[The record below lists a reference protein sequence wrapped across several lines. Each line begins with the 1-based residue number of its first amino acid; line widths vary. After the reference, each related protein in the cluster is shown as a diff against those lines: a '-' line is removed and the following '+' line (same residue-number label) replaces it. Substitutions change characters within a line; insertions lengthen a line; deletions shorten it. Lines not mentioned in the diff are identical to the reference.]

1 MGEEKRPCIALA
13 GNPNT
18 GKSTLFNALT
28 GLKQHTGNWSGKT
41 VGRAEGRFLLG
52 EKEAVLVDLPGIY
65 SLFSAGAEEACA
77 RDFLAFG
84 DADAV
89 AVVVDAS
96 ALERH
101 LPLALQA
108 MELMPRCVL
117 CLNLA
122 DEAEKKGIQ
131 IDDKKLSALTGVP
144 VVKTA
149 ARTGRG
155 LSDLTAALEK
165 VMEQEP
171 HVRHTPFHKALPAD
185 FGKLLAEGEKLLPE
199 SENRPLLLDFLWQN
213 EEDVLSEEVGEE
225 LRQWRT
231 RCNGYFAG
239 EEEALAVYRK
249 ERSLCFQKRAE
260 TLTADVCKKD
270 KAKADT
276 TARMDKLFLRK
287 RTGVPLMLL
296 LLALVFWI
304 TAVGANVPSQWLMSV
319 FTQLGTGMDKLFLRK
334 RTGVPLML
342 LLLALVFWI
351 TAVGA
356 NVPSQWLMSVFTQLG
371 TACRSALVSWESP
384 VWLESLLM
392 DGVFL
397 TVSWVVSVMLP
408 PMAIF
413 FPMFTLLEDCGLL
426 PRIAFQLDGLFRRA
440 GAHGKQALTLC
451 MGFGCNAA
459 GVTACRI
466 IDSPRE
472 RLIAIL
478 TNNFVPCNG
487 RFPTILLLTAVFL
500 SAGRPWMS
508 GITLFVVIGL
518 SVGMTLLVSFFLSQ
532 TVLRGMPSAFV
543 LELPPFRRPQIGQVL
558 VRSLLDRTIFVL
570 GRAMTAAAPA
580 GAIIW
585 LLQRIPVGDGTLL
598 TQIAMFLEPL
608 GGLMGLSGPIL
619 MAFLLGLPANEIVLP
634 ILLMFYS
641 QSGMLMEGGSQTGA
655 MLAANGW
662 TWTTAVCAILFSLNH
677 FPCATTLLTIRKET
691 GSRKWAAISFLL
703 PTIIGICLCAAVHG
717 FFCLFGLA

>member
-41 VGRAEGRFLLG
+41 VGRAEGRFWLG

-101 LPLALQA
+101 LPLALQV

-122 DEAEKKGIQ
+122 DEAEKKGIS

-171 HVRHTPFHKALPAD
+171 HVRHTPFHKTLPED
-185 FGKLLAEGEKLLPE
+185 FAELLAEGENLLPK
-199 SENRPLLLDFLWQN
+199 SKNRPLLLDFLWQK
-213 EEDVLSEEVGEE
+213 EEDILSEEVGEE

-231 RCNGYFAG
+231 KCNGYFAG

-260 TLTADVCKKD
+260 TLTAAVCKKNEG
-270 KAKADT
+270 KGDT
-276 TARMDKLFLRK
+276 TAQMDKLFLRK

-304 TAVGANVPSQWLMSV
+304 TAVGANVPSQMLMSV
-319 FTQLGTGMDKLFLRK
+319 FTKLGAT
-334 RTGVPLML
+334 
-342 LLLALVFWI
+342 
-351 TAVGA
+351 
-356 NVPSQWLMSVFTQLG
+356 
-371 TACRSALVSWESP
+371 CRSALESSP

-487 RFPTILLLTAVFL
+487 RFPTILLLIAVFL
-500 SAGRPWMS
+500 SVGKPWMS
-508 GITLFVVIGL
+508 GFALFVVIGL
-518 SVGMTLLVSFFLSQ
+518 SVGMTLLVSFFLSR
-532 TVLRGMPSAFV
+532 TVLKGMPSAFV

-570 GRAMTAAAPA
+570 GRAITAAAPA

-585 LLQRIPVGDGTLL
+585 LLQRIQIGDGTLL

-608 GGLMGLSGPIL
+608 GGIMGLSGPIL
-619 MAFLLGLPANEIVLP
+619 LAFLLGLPANEIVLP

-641 QSGMLMEGGSQTGA
+641 QSGMLVEGGSQTGA

-662 TWTTAVCAILFSLNH
+662 TWMTAVCAILFSLNH

-691 GSRKWAAISFLL
+691 GSRKWTAISFLL

-717 FFCLFGLA
+717 LFCFFGLT

>member
-41 VGRAEGRFLLG
+41 VGRAEGRFWLG

-101 LPLALQA
+101 LPLALQV

-122 DEAEKKGIQ
+122 DEAEKKGIS

-171 HVRHTPFHKALPAD
+171 HVRHTPFHKTLPED
-185 FGKLLAEGEKLLPE
+185 FAELLAEGENLLPK
-199 SENRPLLLDFLWQN
+199 SKNRPLLLDFLWQK

-231 RCNGYFAG
+231 KCNGYFAG

-260 TLTADVCKKD
+260 TLTAAVCKKNEG
-270 KAKADT
+270 KGDT
-276 TARMDKLFLRK
+276 TAQMDKLFLRK

-304 TAVGANVPSQWLMSV
+304 TAVGANVPSQMLMSV
-319 FTQLGTGMDKLFLRK
+319 FIKLGAT
-334 RTGVPLML
+334 
-342 LLLALVFWI
+342 
-351 TAVGA
+351 
-356 NVPSQWLMSVFTQLG
+356 
-371 TACRSALVSWESP
+371 CRSALESSP

-487 RFPTILLLTAVFL
+487 RFPTILLLIAVFL
-500 SAGRPWMS
+500 SVGKPWMS
-508 GITLFVVIGL
+508 GFALFVVIGL
-518 SVGMTLLVSFFLSQ
+518 SVGMTLLVSFFLSR
-532 TVLRGMPSAFV
+532 TVLKGMPSAFV

-570 GRAMTAAAPA
+570 GRAITAAAPA

-585 LLQRIPVGDGTLL
+585 LLQRIQIGDGTLL

-608 GGLMGLSGPIL
+608 GGIMGLSGPIL
-619 MAFLLGLPANEIVLP
+619 LAFLLGLPANEIVLP

-641 QSGMLMEGGSQTGA
+641 QSGMLVEGGSQTGA

-662 TWTTAVCAILFSLNH
+662 TWMTAVCAILFSLNH

-691 GSRKWAAISFLL
+691 GSRKWTAISFLL

-717 FFCLFGLA
+717 LFCFFGLT

>member
-1 MGEEKRPCIALA
+1 MSEEKRPCIALA

-101 LPLALQA
+101 LPLALQV

-122 DEAEKKGIQ
+122 DEAEKKGIV
-131 IDDKKLSALTGVP
+131 IDHKKLSDLTGVP

-165 VMEQEP
+165 VMKQEP
-171 HVRHTPFHKALPAD
+171 SVRHTPFHKALPED
-185 FGKLLAEGEKLLPE
+185 FTGLLTEGEKLLPE
-199 SENRPLLLDFLWQN
+199 SKNRPLLLDFLWQ
-213 EEDVLSEEVGEE
+213 EEDVLSDGE
-225 LRQWRT
+225 LRQWSN
-231 RCNGYFAG
+231 RCKAYFAG
-239 EEEALAVYRK
+239 EEETLAVYRK

-260 TLTADVCKKD
+260 TLTAAVCKKNE
-270 KAKADT
+270 AKADT
-276 TARMDKLFLRK
+276 TARMDGLFLRK

-304 TAVGANVPSQWLMSV
+304 TAVGANVPSQMLMSA
-319 FTQLGTGMDKLFLRK
+319 FTK
-334 RTGVPLML
+334 
-342 LLLALVFWI
+342 
-351 TAVGA
+351 
-356 NVPSQWLMSVFTQLG
+356 LG
-371 TACRSALVSWESP
+371 TACRSVLVSSP
-384 VWLESLLM
+384 AWLESLLM

-487 RFPTILLLTAVFL
+487 RFPTILLLIAVFL
-500 SAGRPWMS
+500 SVGKPWMS
-508 GITLFVVIGL
+508 GLALFLVIGL
-518 SVGMTLLVSFFLSQ
+518 SVGMTLLVSFFLSR

-570 GRAMTAAAPA
+570 GRAITAAAPA
-580 GAIIW
+580 GAVIW

-598 TQIAMFLEPL
+598 TQLAMFLEPL

-619 MAFLLGLPANEIVLP
+619 LAFLLGLPANEIVLP

-641 QSGMLMEGGSQTGA
+641 QSGMLVEGGSQTGA
-655 MLAANGW
+655 MLMANGW

-691 GSRKWAAISFLL
+691 GSRKWTAISFLL
-703 PTIIGICLCAAVHG
+703 PTVIGICLCAVVHG
-717 FFCLFGLA
+717 LFCLFGLT

>member
-1 MGEEKRPCIALA
+1 MRMGEEKRPCIALA

-41 VGRAEGRFLLG
+41 VGRAEGRFWLG
-52 EKEAVLVDLPGIY
+52 KKEAVLVDLPGIY

-84 DADAV
+84 GADAV

-96 ALERH
+96 CLERH
-101 LPLALQA
+101 LPLALQV

-117 CLNLA
+117 CLNLS
-122 DEAEKKGIQ
+122 DEAEKKGIH
-131 IDDKKLSALTGVP
+131 IDEKKLSALTGVP

-155 LSDLTAALEK
+155 LSDLTAALEQ

-171 HVRHTPFHKALPAD
+171 HVRHTPFHKALPAA
-185 FGKLLAEGEKLLPE
+185 FEELLAEGEDLLPE
-199 SENRPLLLDFLWQN
+199 SRNRPLLLDFLWQK
-213 EEDVLSEEVGEE
+213 EEDVLPDAE
-225 LRQWRT
+225 LRNWQS
-231 RCNGYFAG
+231 RCRAYFAG
-239 EEEALAVYRK
+239 EEEVFALYRK

-260 TLTADVCKKD
+260 TLASAVCKKD
-270 KAKADT
+270 EIQADT
-276 TARMDKLFLRK
+276 TAQMDKLFLRK
-287 RTGVPLMLL
+287 RTGVPVMLL

-304 TAVGANVPSQWLMSV
+304 TAVGANAPSQWLMSA
-319 FTQLGTGMDKLFLRK
+319 FTQLGTE
-334 RTGVPLML
+334 
-342 LLLALVFWI
+342 
-351 TAVGA
+351 
-356 NVPSQWLMSVFTQLG
+356 
-371 TACRSALVSWESP
+371 CRSVLVSSP

-500 SAGRPWMS
+500 SAGKAWMS
-508 GITLFVVIGL
+508 GFTLFVVIGI
-518 SVGMTLLVSFFLSQ
+518 SVGMTLLVSFFLSR
-532 TVLRGMPSAFV
+532 TVLKGMPSAFV

-570 GRAMTAAAPA
+570 GRAITAAAPA
-580 GAIIW
+580 GAVIW

-619 MAFLLGLPANEIVLP
+619 LAFLLGLPANEIVLP

-655 MLAANGW
+655 MLMANGW

-691 GSRKWAAISFLL
+691 DSWRWTAVSFLL
-703 PTIIGICLCAAVHG
+703 PTAIGICLCAAVHG
-717 FFCLFGLA
+717 IFCLFGLT

>member
-1 MGEEKRPCIALA
+1 
-13 GNPNT
+13 
-18 GKSTLFNALT
+18 
-28 GLKQHTGNWSGKT
+28 
-41 VGRAEGRFLLG
+41 
-52 EKEAVLVDLPGIY
+52 
-65 SLFSAGAEEACA
+65 
-77 RDFLAFG
+77 
-84 DADAV
+84 
-89 AVVVDAS
+89 
-96 ALERH
+96 
-101 LPLALQA
+101 
-108 MELMPRCVL
+108 
-117 CLNLA
+117 
-122 DEAEKKGIQ
+122 
-131 IDDKKLSALTGVP
+131 
-144 VVKTA
+144 
-149 ARTGRG
+149 
-155 LSDLTAALEK
+155 
-165 VMEQEP
+165 
-171 HVRHTPFHKALPAD
+171 
-185 FGKLLAEGEKLLPE
+185 
-199 SENRPLLLDFLWQN
+199 
-213 EEDVLSEEVGEE
+213 
-225 LRQWRT
+225 
-231 RCNGYFAG
+231 
-239 EEEALAVYRK
+239 
-249 ERSLCFQKRAE
+249 
-260 TLTADVCKKD
+260 
-270 KAKADT
+270 
-276 TARMDKLFLRK
+276 
-287 RTGVPLMLL
+287 MLL

-304 TAVGANVPSQWLMSV
+304 TAVGANVPSQMLMSA
-319 FTQLGTGMDKLFLRK
+319 FTK
-334 RTGVPLML
+334 
-342 LLLALVFWI
+342 
-351 TAVGA
+351 
-356 NVPSQWLMSVFTQLG
+356 LG
-371 TACRSALVSWESP
+371 TACRSVLVSWGSP

-487 RFPTILLLTAVFL
+487 RFPTILLLIAVFL
-500 SAGRPWMS
+500 SVGKPWMS
-508 GITLFVVIGL
+508 GLALFLVIGL
-518 SVGMTLLVSFFLSQ
+518 SVGMTLLVSFFLSR
-532 TVLRGMPSAFV
+532 TVLKGMPSAFV

-570 GRAMTAAAPA
+570 GRAITAAAPA
-580 GAIIW
+580 GAVIW

-619 MAFLLGLPANEIVLP
+619 LAFLLGLPANEIVLP

-641 QSGMLMEGGSQTGA
+641 QSGMLVEGGSQTGA

-691 GSRKWAAISFLL
+691 GSRKWTAISFLL

-717 FFCLFGLA
+717 LFCFFGLT

>member
-1 MGEEKRPCIALA
+1 MSEEKRPCIALA

-101 LPLALQA
+101 LPLALQV

-122 DEAEKKGIQ
+122 DEAEKKDIV
-131 IDDKKLSALTGVP
+131 IDHKKLSDLTGVP

-165 VMEQEP
+165 VMKQESS
-171 HVRHTPFHKALPAD
+171 VRHTPFHKALPEA
-185 FGKLLAEGEKLLPE
+185 FAKLLTEGEELLPE
-199 SENRPLLLDFLWQN
+199 SKNRPLLLDFLWQD
-213 EEDVLSEEVGEE
+213 EDVLSDGE
-225 LRQWRT
+225 LRQWSN
-231 RCNGYFAG
+231 RCKAYFAG
-239 EEEALAVYRK
+239 EEETFAVYRK

-260 TLTADVCKKD
+260 TLTAAVCKKNE
-270 KAKADT
+270 AKADT
-276 TARMDKLFLRK
+276 TARMDGLFLRK

-304 TAVGANVPSQWLMSV
+304 TAVGANVPSQWLMSA
-319 FTQLGTGMDKLFLRK
+319 FTK
-334 RTGVPLML
+334 
-342 LLLALVFWI
+342 
-351 TAVGA
+351 
-356 NVPSQWLMSVFTQLG
+356 LG
-371 TACRSALVSWESP
+371 TACRSVLVSSP
-384 VWLESLLM
+384 AWLESLLM

-487 RFPTILLLTAVFL
+487 RFPTILLLIAVFL
-500 SAGRPWMS
+500 SVGKPWMS
-508 GITLFVVIGL
+508 GLALFLVIGL
-518 SVGMTLLVSFFLSQ
+518 SVGMTLLVSFFLSR
-532 TVLRGMPSAFV
+532 TVLKGMPSAFV

-570 GRAMTAAAPA
+570 GRAITAAAPA
-580 GAIIW
+580 GAVIW

-598 TQIAMFLEPL
+598 TQLAMFLEPL
-608 GGLMGLSGPIL
+608 GGFMGLSGPIL
-619 MAFLLGLPANEIVLP
+619 LAFLLGLPANEIVLP

-641 QSGMLMEGGSQTGA
+641 QSGMLVEGGSQTGA
-655 MLAANGW
+655 MLMANGW

-691 GSRKWAAISFLL
+691 GSRKWTAISFLL
-703 PTIIGICLCAAVHG
+703 PTVIGICLCAVVHG
-717 FFCLFGLA
+717 FFCLFGLT

>member
-1 MGEEKRPCIALA
+1 
-13 GNPNT
+13 
-18 GKSTLFNALT
+18 
-28 GLKQHTGNWSGKT
+28 
-41 VGRAEGRFLLG
+41 
-52 EKEAVLVDLPGIY
+52 
-65 SLFSAGAEEACA
+65 
-77 RDFLAFG
+77 
-84 DADAV
+84 
-89 AVVVDAS
+89 
-96 ALERH
+96 
-101 LPLALQA
+101 

-122 DEAEKKGIQ
+122 DEAEKKGIY
-131 IDDKKLSALTGVP
+131 IDEKKLSDLTGVP

-171 HVRHTPFHKALPAD
+171 HVRHTPFHKALPED
-185 FGKLLAEGEKLLPE
+185 FIKLLAEGEKLLPE
-199 SENRPLLLDFLWQN
+199 SKNRPLLLDFLWQK

-231 RCNGYFAG
+231 KCNGYFAG

-260 TLTADVCKKD
+260 TLTAAVCKKNEG
-270 KAKADT
+270 KGDT
-276 TARMDKLFLRK
+276 TAQMDKLFLRK

-304 TAVGANVPSQWLMSV
+304 TAVGANVPSQMLMSV
-319 FTQLGTGMDKLFLRK
+319 FTKLGAT
-334 RTGVPLML
+334 
-342 LLLALVFWI
+342 
-351 TAVGA
+351 
-356 NVPSQWLMSVFTQLG
+356 
-371 TACRSALVSWESP
+371 CRSALESSP

-487 RFPTILLLTAVFL
+487 RFPTILLLIAVFL
-500 SAGRPWMS
+500 SVGKPWMS
-508 GITLFVVIGL
+508 GFALFVVIGL
-518 SVGMTLLVSFFLSQ
+518 SVGMTLLVSFFLSR
-532 TVLRGMPSAFV
+532 TVLKGMPSAFV

-570 GRAMTAAAPA
+570 GRAITAAAPA
-580 GAIIW
+580 GAVIW

-619 MAFLLGLPANEIVLP
+619 LAFLLGLPANEIVLP

-641 QSGMLMEGGSQTGA
+641 QSGMLVEGGSQTGA

-662 TWTTAVCAILFSLNH
+662 TWMTAVCAILFSLNH

-691 GSRKWAAISFLL
+691 GSCKWTAISFLL

-717 FFCLFGLA
+717 LFCFFGLT

>member
-1 MGEEKRPCIALA
+1 MRMGEEKRPCIALA

-41 VGRAEGRFLLG
+41 VGRAEGRFWLG

-101 LPLALQA
+101 LPLALQV

-122 DEAEKKGIQ
+122 DDAEKKGIS

-171 HVRHTPFHKALPAD
+171 HVRHTPFHKTLPED
-185 FGKLLAEGEKLLPE
+185 FAELLAEGENLLPK
-199 SENRPLLLDFLWQN
+199 SKNRPLLLDFLWQK

-231 RCNGYFAG
+231 KCNGYFAG

-260 TLTADVCKKD
+260 TLTAAVCKKNEG
-270 KAKADT
+270 KGDT
-276 TARMDKLFLRK
+276 TAQMDKLFLRK

-304 TAVGANVPSQWLMSV
+304 TAVGANVPSQMLMSV
-319 FTQLGTGMDKLFLRK
+319 FTKLGAT
-334 RTGVPLML
+334 
-342 LLLALVFWI
+342 
-351 TAVGA
+351 
-356 NVPSQWLMSVFTQLG
+356 
-371 TACRSALVSWESP
+371 CRSALESSP

-487 RFPTILLLTAVFL
+487 RFPTILLLIAVFL
-500 SAGRPWMS
+500 SVGKPWMS
-508 GITLFVVIGL
+508 GFALFVVIGL
-518 SVGMTLLVSFFLSQ
+518 SVGMTLLVSFFLSR
-532 TVLRGMPSAFV
+532 TVLKGMPSAFV

-570 GRAMTAAAPA
+570 GRAITAAAPA

-585 LLQRIPVGDGTLL
+585 LLQRIQIGDGTLL

-608 GGLMGLSGPIL
+608 GGIMGLSGPIL
-619 MAFLLGLPANEIVLP
+619 LAFLLGLPANEIVLP

-641 QSGMLMEGGSQTGA
+641 QSGMLVEGGSQTGA

-662 TWTTAVCAILFSLNH
+662 TWMTAVCAILFSLNH

-691 GSRKWAAISFLL
+691 GSRKWTAISFLL

-717 FFCLFGLA
+717 LFCFFGLT

>member
-18 GKSTLFNALT
+18 GKSTLFNDLT

-41 VGRAEGRFLLG
+41 VGRAEGRFWLG

-101 LPLALQA
+101 LPLALQV

-122 DEAEKKGIQ
+122 DEAEKKGIS

-171 HVRHTPFHKALPAD
+171 HVRHTPFHKTLPED
-185 FGKLLAEGEKLLPE
+185 FAELLAEGENLLPK
-199 SENRPLLLDFLWQN
+199 SKNRPLLLDFLWQK
-213 EEDVLSEEVGEE
+213 EENVLSEEVGEE

-231 RCNGYFAG
+231 KCNGYFAG

-260 TLTADVCKKD
+260 TLTAAVCKKNEG
-270 KAKADT
+270 KGDT
-276 TARMDKLFLRK
+276 TAQMDKLFLRK

-304 TAVGANVPSQWLMSV
+304 TAVGANVPSQMLMSV
-319 FTQLGTGMDKLFLRK
+319 FTKLGAT
-334 RTGVPLML
+334 
-342 LLLALVFWI
+342 
-351 TAVGA
+351 
-356 NVPSQWLMSVFTQLG
+356 
-371 TACRSALVSWESP
+371 CRSALESSP

-487 RFPTILLLTAVFL
+487 RFPTILLLIAVFL
-500 SAGRPWMS
+500 SVGKPWMS
-508 GITLFVVIGL
+508 GFALFVVIGL
-518 SVGMTLLVSFFLSQ
+518 SVGMTLLVSFFLSR
-532 TVLRGMPSAFV
+532 TVLKGMPSAFV

-570 GRAMTAAAPA
+570 GRAITAAAPA

-585 LLQRIPVGDGTLL
+585 LLQRIQIGDGTLL

-608 GGLMGLSGPIL
+608 GGIMGLSGPIL
-619 MAFLLGLPANEIVLP
+619 LAFLLGLPANEIVLP

-641 QSGMLMEGGSQTGA
+641 QSGMLVEGGSQTGA

-662 TWTTAVCAILFSLNH
+662 TWMTAVCAILFSLNH

-691 GSRKWAAISFLL
+691 GSRKWTAISFLL

-717 FFCLFGLA
+717 LFCFFGLT

>member
-41 VGRAEGRFLLG
+41 VGRAEGRFWLG

-101 LPLALQA
+101 LPLALQV

-122 DEAEKKGIQ
+122 DEAEKKGIS

-171 HVRHTPFHKALPAD
+171 HVRHTPFHKTLPED
-185 FGKLLAEGEKLLPE
+185 FAELLAEGENLLPK
-199 SENRPLLLDFLWQN
+199 SKNRPLLLDFLWQK
-213 EEDVLSEEVGEE
+213 EEDILSEEVGEE

-231 RCNGYFAG
+231 KCNGYFAG

-260 TLTADVCKKD
+260 TLTAAVCKKNEG
-270 KAKADT
+270 KGDT
-276 TARMDKLFLRK
+276 TAQMDKLFLRK

-304 TAVGANVPSQWLMSV
+304 TAVGANVPSQMLMSV
-319 FTQLGTGMDKLFLRK
+319 FTKLGAT
-334 RTGVPLML
+334 
-342 LLLALVFWI
+342 
-351 TAVGA
+351 
-356 NVPSQWLMSVFTQLG
+356 
-371 TACRSALVSWESP
+371 CRSALESSP

-487 RFPTILLLTAVFL
+487 RFPTILLLIAVFL
-500 SAGRPWMS
+500 SVGKPWMS
-508 GITLFVVIGL
+508 GFVLFVVIGL
-518 SVGMTLLVSFFLSQ
+518 SVGMTLLVSFFLSR
-532 TVLRGMPSAFV
+532 TVLKGMPSAFV

-570 GRAMTAAAPA
+570 GRAITAAAPA

-585 LLQRIPVGDGTLL
+585 LLQRIQIGDGTLL

-608 GGLMGLSGPIL
+608 GGIMGLSGPIL
-619 MAFLLGLPANEIVLP
+619 LAFLLGLPANEIVLP

-641 QSGMLMEGGSQTGA
+641 QSGMLVEGGSQTGA

-662 TWTTAVCAILFSLNH
+662 TWMTAVCAILFSLNH

-691 GSRKWAAISFLL
+691 GSRKWTAISFLL

-717 FFCLFGLA
+717 LFCFFGLT

>member
-1 MGEEKRPCIALA
+1 MSEEKRSCIALA

-52 EKEAVLVDLPGIY
+52 EQEAVLVDLPGIY

-101 LPLALQA
+101 LPLALQV
-108 MELMPRCVL
+108 MELMPCCVL

-122 DEAEKKGIQ
+122 DEAEKKGIS
-131 IDDKKLSALTGVP
+131 IDDKKLSDLTGVP

-171 HVRHTPFHKALPAD
+171 HVRHTPFHKTLPED
-185 FGKLLAEGEKLLPE
+185 FAELLAEGENLLPE
-199 SENRPLLLDFLWQN
+199 SKNRPLLLDFLWQ
-213 EEDVLSEEVGEE
+213 EDVLSDGE
-225 LRQWRT
+225 LRQWSN
-231 RCNGYFAG
+231 RCKAYFAG
-239 EEEALAVYRK
+239 EEEVFALYRK

-260 TLTADVCKKD
+260 TLTAAVCKKNEG
-270 KAKADT
+270 KADT

-304 TAVGANVPSQWLMSV
+304 TAVGANVPSQMLMSA
-319 FTQLGTGMDKLFLRK
+319 FTKLGT
-334 RTGVPLML
+334 V
-342 LLLALVFWI
+342 
-351 TAVGA
+351 
-356 NVPSQWLMSVFTQLG
+356 
-371 TACRSALVSWESP
+371 CRSALVSSP

-451 MGFGCNAA
+451 MGFGCNAV

-487 RFPTILLLTAVFL
+487 RFPTILLLIAVFL
-500 SAGRPWMS
+500 SVGKPWMS
-508 GITLFVVIGL
+508 GLALFLVIGL
-518 SVGMTLLVSFFLSQ
+518 SVGMTLLVSFFLSR
-532 TVLRGMPSAFV
+532 TVLKGMPSAFV

-570 GRAMTAAAPA
+570 GRAITAAAPA
-580 GAIIW
+580 GAVIW

-598 TQIAMFLEPL
+598 TQIALFLEPL

-619 MAFLLGLPANEIVLP
+619 LAFLLGLPANEIVLP

-641 QSGMLMEGGSQTGA
+641 QSGMLVEGGSQTGA

-662 TWTTAVCAILFSLNH
+662 TLTTAVCAILFSLNH

-691 GSRKWAAISFLL
+691 GSRKWTAISFLL

-717 FFCLFGLA
+717 LFCFFGLT

>member
-1 MGEEKRPCIALA
+1 MRMGEEKRPCIALA

-41 VGRAEGRFLLG
+41 VGRAEGRFWLG
-52 EKEAVLVDLPGIY
+52 KKEAVLVDLPGIY

-101 LPLALQA
+101 LPLALQV

-131 IDDKKLSALTGVP
+131 IDDKKLSDLTGVP

-171 HVRHTPFHKALPAD
+171 HVRHTPFHKALPED
-185 FGKLLAEGEKLLPE
+185 FAELLAEGENLLPE
-199 SENRPLLLDFLWQN
+199 SKNRPLLLDFLWQ
-213 EEDVLSEEVGEE
+213 EEDVLSDGE
-225 LRQWRT
+225 LRQWSN
-231 RCNGYFAG
+231 RCKAYLAG
-239 EEEALAVYRK
+239 EEEIFALYRK

-260 TLTADVCKKD
+260 ILTAAICKKNEG
-270 KAKADT
+270 KADT

-304 TAVGANVPSQWLMSV
+304 TAVGANVPSQMLMSA
-319 FTQLGTGMDKLFLRK
+319 FTKLGT
-334 RTGVPLML
+334 V
-342 LLLALVFWI
+342 
-351 TAVGA
+351 
-356 NVPSQWLMSVFTQLG
+356 
-371 TACRSALVSWESP
+371 CRGALVSWGSP

-487 RFPTILLLTAVFL
+487 RFPTILLLIAVFL
-500 SAGRPWMS
+500 SVGKPWMS
-508 GITLFVVIGL
+508 GFALFLVIGL
-518 SVGMTLLVSFFLSQ
+518 SVGMTLLVSFFLSR
-532 TVLRGMPSAFV
+532 TVLKGMSSAFV

-570 GRAMTAAAPA
+570 GRAITAAAPA

-585 LLQRIPVGDGTLL
+585 MLQRIPVGDSTLL

-641 QSGMLMEGGSQTGA
+641 QSGMLVEGGSQTGA

-691 GSRKWAAISFLL
+691 GSWKWTAISFLL
-703 PTIIGICLCAAVHG
+703 PTVIGICLCAVVHG
-717 FFCLFGLA
+717 LFCLFGLT

>member
-1 MGEEKRPCIALA
+1 MRMGEEKRPCIALA

-41 VGRAEGRFLLG
+41 VGRAEGRFWLG

-101 LPLALQA
+101 LPLALQV

-122 DEAEKKGIQ
+122 DEAEKKGIS

-171 HVRHTPFHKALPAD
+171 HVRHTPFHKTLPED
-185 FGKLLAEGEKLLPE
+185 FAELLAEGENLLPK
-199 SENRPLLLDFLWQN
+199 SKNRPLLLDFLWQK

-231 RCNGYFAG
+231 KCNGYFAG

-260 TLTADVCKKD
+260 TLTAAVCKKNEG
-270 KAKADT
+270 KGDT
-276 TARMDKLFLRK
+276 TAQMDKLFLRK

-304 TAVGANVPSQWLMSV
+304 TAVGANVPSQMLMSV
-319 FTQLGTGMDKLFLRK
+319 FIKLGAT
-334 RTGVPLML
+334 
-342 LLLALVFWI
+342 
-351 TAVGA
+351 
-356 NVPSQWLMSVFTQLG
+356 
-371 TACRSALVSWESP
+371 CRSALKSSP

-487 RFPTILLLTAVFL
+487 RFPTILLLIAVFL
-500 SAGRPWMS
+500 SVGKPWMS
-508 GITLFVVIGL
+508 GFALFVVIGL
-518 SVGMTLLVSFFLSQ
+518 SVGMTLLVSFFLSR
-532 TVLRGMPSAFV
+532 TVLKGMPSAFV

-570 GRAMTAAAPA
+570 GRAITAAAPA

-585 LLQRIPVGDGTLL
+585 LLQRIQIGDGTLL

-608 GGLMGLSGPIL
+608 GGIMGLSGPIL
-619 MAFLLGLPANEIVLP
+619 LAFLLGLPANEIVLP

-641 QSGMLMEGGSQTGA
+641 QSGMLVEGGSQTGA

-662 TWTTAVCAILFSLNH
+662 TWMTAVCVILFSLNH

-691 GSRKWAAISFLL
+691 GSRKWTAISFLL

-717 FFCLFGLA
+717 LFCFFGLT

>member
-52 EKEAVLVDLPGIY
+52 EQEAVLVDLPGIY

-101 LPLALQA
+101 LPLALQV

-122 DEAEKKGIQ
+122 DEAEKKGIH
-131 IDDKKLSALTGVP
+131 IDEKKLSDLTGVP

-155 LSDLTAALEK
+155 LSDLTAALEQ
-165 VMEQEP
+165 VMKQEP
-171 HVRHTPFHKALPAD
+171 HVRHLPFHKALPED
-185 FGKLLAEGEKLLPE
+185 FAELLAEGENLLPE
-199 SENRPLLLDFLWQN
+199 SKNSPLLLDFLWQK
-213 EEDVLSEEVGEE
+213 EEDVLSEEVDEE

-231 RCNGYFAG
+231 KCNGYFAG

-260 TLTADVCKKD
+260 TLTTAVCKKNEG
-270 KAKADT
+270 KGDT
-276 TARMDKLFLRK
+276 TAQMDKLFLRK

-304 TAVGANVPSQWLMSV
+304 TAVGANVPSQMLMSV
-319 FTQLGTGMDKLFLRK
+319 FTKLGAT
-334 RTGVPLML
+334 
-342 LLLALVFWI
+342 
-351 TAVGA
+351 
-356 NVPSQWLMSVFTQLG
+356 
-371 TACRSALVSWESP
+371 CRSALESSP

-487 RFPTILLLTAVFL
+487 RFPTILLLIAVFL
-500 SAGRPWMS
+500 SVGKPWMS
-508 GITLFVVIGL
+508 GFALFVVIGL
-518 SVGMTLLVSFFLSQ
+518 SVGMTLLVSFFLSR
-532 TVLRGMPSAFV
+532 TVLKGMPSAFV

-570 GRAMTAAAPA
+570 GRAITAAAPA
-580 GAIIW
+580 GAVIW
-585 LLQRIPVGDGTLL
+585 LLQRIQIGDGTLL

-619 MAFLLGLPANEIVLP
+619 LAFLLGLPANEIVLP

-641 QSGMLMEGGSQTGA
+641 QSGMLVEGGSQTGA

-677 FPCATTLLTIRKET
+677 FPCATTLLTIRKDT
-691 GSRKWAAISFLL
+691 GSCKWTAISFLL

-717 FFCLFGLA
+717 LFCFFGLT

>member
-41 VGRAEGRFLLG
+41 VGRAEGRFWLG

-101 LPLALQA
+101 LPLALQV

-122 DEAEKKGIQ
+122 DEAEKKGIS
-131 IDDKKLSALTGVP
+131 IDDKKLSDLTGVP

-165 VMEQEP
+165 VMAQEP
-171 HVRHTPFHKALPAD
+171 HVRHTPFHKALPED
-185 FGKLLAEGEKLLPE
+185 FIKLLAEGEKLLPE
-199 SENRPLLLDFLWQN
+199 SKNSPLLLDFLWQK

-231 RCNGYFAG
+231 KCNGYFAG
-239 EEEALAVYRK
+239 EEEVFVLYRK

-260 TLTADVCKKD
+260 TLTAAICKKNEG
-270 KAKADT
+270 KGDT
-276 TARMDKLFLRK
+276 TAQMDKLFLRK

-304 TAVGANVPSQWLMSV
+304 TAVGANVPSQMLMSA
-319 FTQLGTGMDKLFLRK
+319 FTK
-334 RTGVPLML
+334 
-342 LLLALVFWI
+342 
-351 TAVGA
+351 
-356 NVPSQWLMSVFTQLG
+356 LG
-371 TACRSALVSWESP
+371 TACRSMLVSSP
-384 VWLESLLM
+384 DWLESLLM

-487 RFPTILLLTAVFL
+487 RFPTILLLIAVFL
-500 SAGRPWMS
+500 SVGKPWMS
-508 GITLFVVIGL
+508 GLALFLVIGL
-518 SVGMTLLVSFFLSQ
+518 SVGMTLLVSFFLSR
-532 TVLRGMPSAFV
+532 TVLKGMPSAFV

-570 GRAMTAAAPA
+570 GRAITAAAPA
-580 GAIIW
+580 GAVIW

-598 TQIAMFLEPL
+598 TQIALFLEPL

-619 MAFLLGLPANEIVLP
+619 LAFLLGLPANEIVLP

-641 QSGMLMEGGSQTGA
+641 QSGMLVEGGSQTGA

-662 TWTTAVCAILFSLNH
+662 TWMTAVCAILFSLNH

-691 GSRKWAAISFLL
+691 GSCKWTVISFLL

-717 FFCLFGLA
+717 LFCFFGLT

>member
-1 MGEEKRPCIALA
+1 MSEEKRPCIALA

-52 EKEAVLVDLPGIY
+52 EQEAVLVDLPGVY

-101 LPLALQA
+101 LPLALQV

-165 VMEQEP
+165 VIEQEP
-171 HVRHTPFHKALPAD
+171 HVRHTFFHKALPED
-185 FGKLLAEGEKLLPE
+185 FIKLLAEGEKLLPE
-199 SENRPLLLDFLWQN
+199 SKNRPLLLDFLWQ
-213 EEDVLSEEVGEE
+213 EEDVLSDGELRRWSNRCKAYFAEEEEV
-225 LRQWRT
+225 
-231 RCNGYFAG
+231 FAI
-239 EEEALAVYRK
+239 YRK

-260 TLTADVCKKD
+260 TLTAAICKKNEG
-270 KAKADT
+270 KADT

-304 TAVGANVPSQWLMSV
+304 TAVGANVPSQMLMSA
-319 FTQLGTGMDKLFLRK
+319 FTKLGT
-334 RTGVPLML
+334 V
-342 LLLALVFWI
+342 
-351 TAVGA
+351 
-356 NVPSQWLMSVFTQLG
+356 
-371 TACRSALVSWESP
+371 CRSALVSSP

-487 RFPTILLLTAVFL
+487 RFPTILLLVAVFL
-500 SAGRPWMS
+500 SVGKPWMS
-508 GITLFVVIGL
+508 GFALFLVIGF
-518 SVGMTLLVSFFLSQ
+518 SVGMTLLVSFFLSR
-532 TVLRGMPSAFV
+532 TLLKGMPSAFV

-570 GRAMTAAAPA
+570 GRAITAAAPA
-580 GAIIW
+580 GAVIW
-585 LLQRIPVGDGTLL
+585 LLQRIPVGDSTLL

-641 QSGMLMEGGSQTGA
+641 QSGMLVEGGSQTGA

-691 GSRKWAAISFLL
+691 GSRKWTVISFLL
-703 PTIIGICLCAAVHG
+703 PTVIGICLCAVVHG
-717 FFCLFGLA
+717 FFCFFGLT

>member
-1 MGEEKRPCIALA
+1 MDEEKRPCIALA

-41 VGRAEGRFLLG
+41 VGRAEGRFWLG
-52 EKEAVLVDLPGIY
+52 EKEAILVDLPGIY

-101 LPLALQA
+101 LPLALQV
-108 MELMPRCVL
+108 MELMPCCVL

-122 DEAEKKGIQ
+122 DEAEKKGIS

-171 HVRHTPFHKALPAD
+171 HVRHTPFHKALPED
-185 FGKLLAEGEKLLPE
+185 FAELLAEGENLLPK
-199 SENRPLLLDFLWQN
+199 SKNRPLLLDFLWQK

-231 RCNGYFAG
+231 KCNGYFAG

-260 TLTADVCKKD
+260 TLTAAVCKKNEG
-270 KAKADT
+270 KGDT
-276 TARMDKLFLRK
+276 TAQMDKLFLRK

-304 TAVGANVPSQWLMSV
+304 TAVGANVPSQMLMSV
-319 FTQLGTGMDKLFLRK
+319 FTKLGAT
-334 RTGVPLML
+334 
-342 LLLALVFWI
+342 
-351 TAVGA
+351 
-356 NVPSQWLMSVFTQLG
+356 
-371 TACRSALVSWESP
+371 CRSALESSP

-487 RFPTILLLTAVFL
+487 RFPTILLLIAVFL
-500 SAGRPWMS
+500 SVGKPWMS
-508 GITLFVVIGL
+508 GFALFVVIGL
-518 SVGMTLLVSFFLSQ
+518 SVGMTLLVSFFLSR
-532 TVLRGMPSAFV
+532 TVLKGMPSAFV

-570 GRAMTAAAPA
+570 GRAITAAAPA
-580 GAIIW
+580 GAVIW
-585 LLQRIPVGDGTLL
+585 TLQRIPVGDGTLL
-598 TQIAMFLEPL
+598 TQIALFLEPL

-619 MAFLLGLPANEIVLP
+619 LAFLLGLPANEIVLP

-641 QSGMLMEGGSQTGA
+641 QSGMLVEGGSQTGA

-662 TWTTAVCAILFSLNH
+662 TWTTSVCAILFSLNH

-691 GSRKWAAISFLL
+691 GSCKWTAISFLL

-717 FFCLFGLA
+717 LFCFFGLT

>member
-1 MGEEKRPCIALA
+1 MSEEKRPCIALA

-52 EKEAVLVDLPGIY
+52 EEEAVLVDLPGIY

-101 LPLALQA
+101 LPLALQV

-122 DEAEKKGIQ
+122 DEAEKKGIV
-131 IDDKKLSALTGVP
+131 IDHKKLSDLTGVP

-165 VMEQEP
+165 VMKQEP
-171 HVRHTPFHKALPAD
+171 SVRHTPFHKALPED
-185 FGKLLAEGEKLLPE
+185 FAKLLTEGEKLLPE
-199 SENRPLLLDFLWQN
+199 SKNRPLLLDFLWQ
-213 EEDVLSEEVGEE
+213 EEDVLSDGE
-225 LRQWRT
+225 LRQWSN
-231 RCNGYFAG
+231 RCKAYFAG
-239 EEEALAVYRK
+239 EEETLAVYRK

-260 TLTADVCKKD
+260 TLTAAVCKKNE
-270 KAKADT
+270 AKADT
-276 TARMDKLFLRK
+276 TARMDGLFLRK
-287 RTGVPLMLL
+287 RTGVPFMLL

-304 TAVGANVPSQWLMSV
+304 TAVGANVPSQWLMSA
-319 FTQLGTGMDKLFLRK
+319 FTK
-334 RTGVPLML
+334 
-342 LLLALVFWI
+342 
-351 TAVGA
+351 
-356 NVPSQWLMSVFTQLG
+356 LG
-371 TACRSALVSWESP
+371 TACRSVLVSSP
-384 VWLESLLM
+384 AWLESLLM

-487 RFPTILLLTAVFL
+487 RFPTILLLIAVFL
-500 SAGRPWMS
+500 SAGKPWMS
-508 GITLFVVIGL
+508 GLALFLVIGL
-518 SVGMTLLVSFFLSQ
+518 SVGMTLLVSFFLSR
-532 TVLRGMPSAFV
+532 TVLKGMPSAFV

-570 GRAMTAAAPA
+570 GRAITAAAPA
-580 GAIIW
+580 GAVIW

-598 TQIAMFLEPL
+598 TQLAMFLEPL
-608 GGLMGLSGPIL
+608 GGFMGLSGPIL
-619 MAFLLGLPANEIVLP
+619 LAFLLGLPANEIVLP

-641 QSGMLMEGGSQTGA
+641 QSGMLVEGGSQTGA
-655 MLAANGW
+655 MLMANGW

-691 GSRKWAAISFLL
+691 GSRKWTAISFLL
-703 PTIIGICLCAAVHG
+703 PTVIGICMCAVVHG
-717 FFCLFGLA
+717 FFCLFGLT

>member
-1 MGEEKRPCIALA
+1 MSEEKRPCIALA

-28 GLKQHTGNWSGKT
+28 GMKQHTGNWSGKT

-101 LPLALQA
+101 LPLALQV

-122 DEAEKKGIQ
+122 DEAEKKGIV
-131 IDDKKLSALTGVP
+131 IDHKKLSDLTGVP

-165 VMEQEP
+165 VMKQEP
-171 HVRHTPFHKALPAD
+171 SVRHTPFHKALPED
-185 FGKLLAEGEKLLPE
+185 FTGLLTEGEKLLPE
-199 SENRPLLLDFLWQN
+199 SKNRPLLLDFLWQD
-213 EEDVLSEEVGEE
+213 EDVLSDGE
-225 LRQWRT
+225 LRQWSN
-231 RCNGYFAG
+231 RCKAYFAG
-239 EEEALAVYRK
+239 EEETLAVYRK

-260 TLTADVCKKD
+260 TLTAAVCKKNGG
-270 KAKADT
+270 KADT
-276 TARMDKLFLRK
+276 TARMDGLFLRK

-304 TAVGANVPSQWLMSV
+304 TAVGANVPSQWLMSA
-319 FTQLGTGMDKLFLRK
+319 FTK
-334 RTGVPLML
+334 
-342 LLLALVFWI
+342 
-351 TAVGA
+351 
-356 NVPSQWLMSVFTQLG
+356 LG
-371 TACRSALVSWESP
+371 TACRSVLVSSP
-384 VWLESLLM
+384 AWLESLLM

-487 RFPTILLLTAVFL
+487 RFPTILLLIAVFL
-500 SAGRPWMS
+500 SVGKPWMS
-508 GITLFVVIGL
+508 GFALFLVIGL
-518 SVGMTLLVSFFLSQ
+518 SVGMTLLVSFFLSR
-532 TVLRGMPSAFV
+532 TVLKGMPSAFV

-570 GRAMTAAAPA
+570 GRAITAAAPA
-580 GAIIW
+580 GAVIW

-608 GGLMGLSGPIL
+608 GGFMGLSGPIL
-619 MAFLLGLPANEIVLP
+619 LAFLLGLPANEIVLP

-641 QSGMLMEGGSQTGA
+641 QSGMLVEGGSQTGA
-655 MLAANGW
+655 MLMANGW

-691 GSRKWAAISFLL
+691 GSRKWTAISFLL
-703 PTIIGICLCAAVHG
+703 PTVIGICMCAAVHG
-717 FFCLFGLA
+717 FFCLFGLT

>member
-1 MGEEKRPCIALA
+1 MRMGEEKRPCIALA

-52 EKEAVLVDLPGIY
+52 EQEAVLVDLPGIY

-101 LPLALQA
+101 LPLALQV

-122 DEAEKKGIQ
+122 DEAEKKGIS

-171 HVRHTPFHKALPAD
+171 HVRHTPFHKTLPED
-185 FGKLLAEGEKLLPE
+185 FAELLAEGENLLPK
-199 SENRPLLLDFLWQN
+199 SKNRPLLLDFLWQK

-231 RCNGYFAG
+231 KCNGYFAG

-260 TLTADVCKKD
+260 TLTAAVCKKNEG
-270 KAKADT
+270 KGDT
-276 TARMDKLFLRK
+276 TAQMDKLFLRK

-304 TAVGANVPSQWLMSV
+304 TAVGANVPSQMLMSA
-319 FTQLGTGMDKLFLRK
+319 FTK
-334 RTGVPLML
+334 
-342 LLLALVFWI
+342 
-351 TAVGA
+351 
-356 NVPSQWLMSVFTQLG
+356 LG
-371 TACRSALVSWESP
+371 TACRSVLVSWGSP

-487 RFPTILLLTAVFL
+487 RFPTILLLIAVFL
-500 SAGRPWMS
+500 SVGKPWMS
-508 GITLFVVIGL
+508 GFALFVVIGL

-532 TVLRGMPSAFV
+532 TVLKGMPSAFV

-570 GRAMTAAAPA
+570 GRAITAAAPA
-580 GAIIW
+580 GAVIW

-598 TQIAMFLEPL
+598 TQIALFLEPL
-608 GGLMGLSGPIL
+608 GGIMGLSGPIL

-641 QSGMLMEGGSQTGA
+641 QSGMLVEGGSQTGA

-662 TWTTAVCAILFSLNH
+662 TWMTAVCAILFSLNH

-691 GSRKWAAISFLL
+691 GSRKWTAISFLL

-717 FFCLFGLA
+717 LFCLFGLT

>member
-41 VGRAEGRFLLG
+41 VGRAEGRFWLG

-101 LPLALQA
+101 LPLALQV

-122 DEAEKKGIQ
+122 DEAEKKGIS

-171 HVRHTPFHKALPAD
+171 HVRHTPFHKTLPED
-185 FGKLLAEGEKLLPE
+185 FAELLAEGENLLPK
-199 SENRPLLLDFLWQN
+199 SKNRPLLLDFLWQK

-231 RCNGYFAG
+231 KCNGYFAG

-260 TLTADVCKKD
+260 TLTAAVCKKNEG
-270 KAKADT
+270 KGDT
-276 TARMDKLFLRK
+276 TAQMDKLFLRK

-304 TAVGANVPSQWLMSV
+304 TAVGANVPSQMLMSV
-319 FTQLGTGMDKLFLRK
+319 FTKLGAT
-334 RTGVPLML
+334 
-342 LLLALVFWI
+342 
-351 TAVGA
+351 
-356 NVPSQWLMSVFTQLG
+356 
-371 TACRSALVSWESP
+371 CRSALESSP

-487 RFPTILLLTAVFL
+487 RFPTILLLITVFL
-500 SAGRPWMS
+500 SVGKPWMS
-508 GITLFVVIGL
+508 GFALFVVIGL
-518 SVGMTLLVSFFLSQ
+518 SVGMTLLVSFFLSR
-532 TVLRGMPSAFV
+532 TVLKGMPSAFV

-570 GRAMTAAAPA
+570 GRAITAAAPA

-585 LLQRIPVGDGTLL
+585 LLQRIQIGDGTLL

-608 GGLMGLSGPIL
+608 GGIMGLSGPIL
-619 MAFLLGLPANEIVLP
+619 LAFLLGLPANEIVLP

-641 QSGMLMEGGSQTGA
+641 QSGMLVEGGSQTGA

-662 TWTTAVCAILFSLNH
+662 TWMTAVCAILFSLNH

-691 GSRKWAAISFLL
+691 GSRKWTAISFLL

-717 FFCLFGLA
+717 LFCFFGLT

>member
-41 VGRAEGRFLLG
+41 VGRAEGRFWLG

-101 LPLALQA
+101 LPLALQV

-122 DEAEKKGIQ
+122 DEAEKKGIS

-171 HVRHTPFHKALPAD
+171 HVRHTPFHKTLPED
-185 FGKLLAEGEKLLPE
+185 FAELLAEGENLLPK
-199 SENRPLLLDFLWQN
+199 SKNRPLLLDFLWQK

-231 RCNGYFAG
+231 KCNGYFAG

-260 TLTADVCKKD
+260 TLTAAVCKKNEG
-270 KAKADT
+270 KGDT
-276 TARMDKLFLRK
+276 TAQMDKLFLRK

-304 TAVGANVPSQWLMSV
+304 TAVGANVPSQMLMSV
-319 FTQLGTGMDKLFLRK
+319 FTKLGAT
-334 RTGVPLML
+334 
-342 LLLALVFWI
+342 
-351 TAVGA
+351 
-356 NVPSQWLMSVFTQLG
+356 
-371 TACRSALVSWESP
+371 CRSALESSP

-487 RFPTILLLTAVFL
+487 RFPTILLLIAVFL
-500 SAGRPWMS
+500 SVGKPWMS
-508 GITLFVVIGL
+508 GFALFVVIGL
-518 SVGMTLLVSFFLSQ
+518 SVGMTLLVSFFLSR
-532 TVLRGMPSAFV
+532 TVLKGMPSAFV

-570 GRAMTAAAPA
+570 GRAITAAAPA

-585 LLQRIPVGDGTLL
+585 LLQRIQIGDGTLL

-608 GGLMGLSGPIL
+608 GGIMGLSGPIL
-619 MAFLLGLPANEIVLP
+619 LAFLLGLPANEIVLP

-641 QSGMLMEGGSQTGA
+641 QSGMLVEGGSQTGA

-662 TWTTAVCAILFSLNH
+662 TWMTAVCAILFSLNH

-691 GSRKWAAISFLL
+691 GSRKWTAISFLL

-717 FFCLFGLA
+717 LFCFFGLT

>member
-1 MGEEKRPCIALA
+1 MSEEKRPCIALA

-77 RDFLAFG
+77 RDFLTFG

-101 LPLALQA
+101 LPLALQV
-108 MELMPRCVL
+108 MELMPCCVL

-122 DEAEKKGIQ
+122 DEAEKKGIV
-131 IDDKKLSALTGVP
+131 IDHKKLSDLTGVP

-165 VMEQEP
+165 VMKQEP
-171 HVRHTPFHKALPAD
+171 SVRHTPFHKALPED
-185 FGKLLAEGEKLLPE
+185 FTGLLTEGEKLLPE
-199 SENRPLLLDFLWQN
+199 SKNRPLLLDFLWQ
-213 EEDVLSEEVGEE
+213 EEDVLSDGE
-225 LRQWRT
+225 LRQWSN
-231 RCNGYFAG
+231 RCKAYFAG
-239 EEEALAVYRK
+239 EEETLAVYRK

-260 TLTADVCKKD
+260 TLTAAVCKKNGG
-270 KAKADT
+270 KADT
-276 TARMDKLFLRK
+276 TARMDGLFLRK

-304 TAVGANVPSQWLMSV
+304 TAVGANVPSQWLMS
-319 FTQLGTGMDKLFLRK
+319 
-334 RTGVPLML
+334 
-342 LLLALVFWI
+342 A
-351 TAVGA
+351 
-356 NVPSQWLMSVFTQLG
+356 FTQLG
-371 TACRSALVSWESP
+371 TACRSALVSSP
-384 VWLESLLM
+384 AWLESLLM

-487 RFPTILLLTAVFL
+487 RFPTILLLIAVFL
-500 SAGRPWMS
+500 SAGKPWMS
-508 GITLFVVIGL
+508 GLALFLVIGL
-518 SVGMTLLVSFFLSQ
+518 SVGMTLLVSFFLSR
-532 TVLRGMPSAFV
+532 TVLKGMPSAFV

-558 VRSLLDRTIFVL
+558 LRSLLDRTIFVL
-570 GRAMTAAAPA
+570 GRAITAAAPA
-580 GAIIW
+580 GAVIW

-598 TQIAMFLEPL
+598 TQLAMFLEPL
-608 GGLMGLSGPIL
+608 GGFMGLSGPIL
-619 MAFLLGLPANEIVLP
+619 LAFLLGLPANEIVLP

-641 QSGMLMEGGSQTGA
+641 QSGMLVEGGSQTGA
-655 MLAANGW
+655 MLMANGW

-691 GSRKWAAISFLL
+691 GSRKWTAISFLL
-703 PTIIGICLCAAVHG
+703 PTVIGICMCAVVHG
-717 FFCLFGLA
+717 FFCLFGLT

>member
-1 MGEEKRPCIALA
+1 MRMGEEKRPCIALA

-41 VGRAEGRFLLG
+41 VGRAEGRFWLG

-101 LPLALQA
+101 LPLALQV

-122 DEAEKKGIQ
+122 DEAEKKGIS

-171 HVRHTPFHKALPAD
+171 HVRHTPFHKALPED
-185 FGKLLAEGEKLLPE
+185 FIKLLAEGENLLPE
-199 SENRPLLLDFLWQN
+199 SKNRPLLLDFLWQK

-231 RCNGYFAG
+231 KCNGYFAE

-260 TLTADVCKKD
+260 TLTAAVCKKNEG
-270 KAKADT
+270 KGDT
-276 TARMDKLFLRK
+276 TAQMDKLFLRK

-304 TAVGANVPSQWLMSV
+304 TAVGANVPSQMLMSV
-319 FTQLGTGMDKLFLRK
+319 FTKLGAT
-334 RTGVPLML
+334 
-342 LLLALVFWI
+342 
-351 TAVGA
+351 
-356 NVPSQWLMSVFTQLG
+356 
-371 TACRSALVSWESP
+371 CRSALESSP

-392 DGVFL
+392 DGMFL

-487 RFPTILLLTAVFL
+487 RFPTILLLIAVFL
-500 SAGRPWMS
+500 SVGKPWMS
-508 GITLFVVIGL
+508 GFALFVVIGL
-518 SVGMTLLVSFFLSQ
+518 SVGMTLLVSFFLSR
-532 TVLRGMPSAFV
+532 TVLKGMPSAFV

-570 GRAMTAAAPA
+570 GRAITAAAPA
-580 GAIIW
+580 GAVIW
-585 LLQRIPVGDGTLL
+585 TLQRIPVGDGTLL
-598 TQIAMFLEPL
+598 TQIALFLEPL

-619 MAFLLGLPANEIVLP
+619 LAFLLGLPANEIVLP

-641 QSGMLMEGGSQTGA
+641 QSGMLVEGGSQTGA

-691 GSRKWAAISFLL
+691 GSCKWTAISFLL
-703 PTIIGICLCAAVHG
+703 PTVIGICLCAAVHG
-717 FFCLFGLA
+717 LFCFFGLT

>member
-1 MGEEKRPCIALA
+1 MRMGEEKRPCIALA

-52 EKEAVLVDLPGIY
+52 EQEAVLVDLPGIY

-101 LPLALQA
+101 LPLALQV

-122 DEAEKKGIQ
+122 DEAEKKGIS

-171 HVRHTPFHKALPAD
+171 QVRHTPFHKALPED
-185 FGKLLAEGEKLLPE
+185 FIKLLAEGENLLPE
-199 SENRPLLLDFLWQN
+199 SKNRPLLLDFLWQK

-231 RCNGYFAG
+231 KCNGYFAG

-260 TLTADVCKKD
+260 TLTAAVCKKNEG
-270 KAKADT
+270 KGDT
-276 TARMDKLFLRK
+276 TAQMDKLFLRK

-304 TAVGANVPSQWLMSV
+304 TAVGANVPSQMLMSV
-319 FTQLGTGMDKLFLRK
+319 FTKLGAT
-334 RTGVPLML
+334 
-342 LLLALVFWI
+342 
-351 TAVGA
+351 
-356 NVPSQWLMSVFTQLG
+356 
-371 TACRSALVSWESP
+371 CRSALESSP

-487 RFPTILLLTAVFL
+487 RFPTILLLIAVFL
-500 SAGRPWMS
+500 SVGKPWMS
-508 GITLFVVIGL
+508 GFALFVVIGL
-518 SVGMTLLVSFFLSQ
+518 SVGMTLLVSFFLSR
-532 TVLRGMPSAFV
+532 TVLKGMPSAFV

-570 GRAMTAAAPA
+570 GRAITAAAPA
-580 GAIIW
+580 GAVIW
-585 LLQRIPVGDGTLL
+585 LLQRIQIGDGTLL
-598 TQIAMFLEPL
+598 TQIALFLEPL

-619 MAFLLGLPANEIVLP
+619 LAFLLGLPANEIVLP

-641 QSGMLMEGGSQTGA
+641 QSGMLVEGGSQTGA

-662 TWTTAVCAILFSLNH
+662 TWMTAVCAILFSLNH

-691 GSRKWAAISFLL
+691 GSCKWTAISFLL

-717 FFCLFGLA
+717 LFCFFGLT

>member
-1 MGEEKRPCIALA
+1 M
-13 GNPNT
+13 
-18 GKSTLFNALT
+18 
-28 GLKQHTGNWSGKT
+28 
-41 VGRAEGRFLLG
+41 
-52 EKEAVLVDLPGIY
+52 
-65 SLFSAGAEEACA
+65 
-77 RDFLAFG
+77 
-84 DADAV
+84 
-89 AVVVDAS
+89 VVDAS

-101 LPLALQA
+101 LPLALQV

-122 DEAEKKGIQ
+122 DEAEKKGIY
-131 IDDKKLSALTGVP
+131 IDEKKLSDLTGVP

-171 HVRHTPFHKALPAD
+171 HVRHTPFHKALPED
-185 FGKLLAEGEKLLPE
+185 FIKLLAEGEKLLPE
-199 SENRPLLLDFLWQN
+199 SKNRPLLLDFLWQK

-231 RCNGYFAG
+231 KCNGYFAG

-260 TLTADVCKKD
+260 TLTAAVCKKNEG
-270 KAKADT
+270 KGDT
-276 TARMDKLFLRK
+276 TAQMDKLFLRK

-304 TAVGANVPSQWLMSV
+304 TAVGANVPSQMLMSV
-319 FTQLGTGMDKLFLRK
+319 FTKLGAT
-334 RTGVPLML
+334 
-342 LLLALVFWI
+342 
-351 TAVGA
+351 
-356 NVPSQWLMSVFTQLG
+356 
-371 TACRSALVSWESP
+371 CRSALESSP

-487 RFPTILLLTAVFL
+487 RFPTILLLIAVFL
-500 SAGRPWMS
+500 SVGKPWMS
-508 GITLFVVIGL
+508 GFALFVVIGL
-518 SVGMTLLVSFFLSQ
+518 SVGMTLLVSFFLSR
-532 TVLRGMPSAFV
+532 TVLKGMPSAFV

-570 GRAMTAAAPA
+570 GRAITAAAPA
-580 GAIIW
+580 GAVIW

-619 MAFLLGLPANEIVLP
+619 LAFLLGLPANEIVLP

-641 QSGMLMEGGSQTGA
+641 QSGMLVEGGSQTGA

-662 TWTTAVCAILFSLNH
+662 TWMTAVCAILFSLNH

-691 GSRKWAAISFLL
+691 GSCKWTAISFLL

-717 FFCLFGLA
+717 LFCFFGLT

>member
-41 VGRAEGRFLLG
+41 VGRAEGRFWLG

-84 DADAV
+84 DGDAV

-101 LPLALQA
+101 LPLALQV

-122 DEAEKKGIQ
+122 DEAEKKGIS
-131 IDDKKLSALTGVP
+131 IDEKKLSALTGVP

-171 HVRHTPFHKALPAD
+171 HVRHTPFHKTLPED
-185 FGKLLAEGEKLLPE
+185 FAELLAEGENLLPK
-199 SENRPLLLDFLWQN
+199 SKNRPLLLDFLWQK

-231 RCNGYFAG
+231 KCNGYFAG

-260 TLTADVCKKD
+260 TLTAAVCKKNEG
-270 KAKADT
+270 KGDT
-276 TARMDKLFLRK
+276 TAQMDKLFLRK
-287 RTGVPLMLL
+287 RTGVPVMLL

-304 TAVGANVPSQWLMSV
+304 TAVGANVPSQMLMSV
-319 FTQLGTGMDKLFLRK
+319 FTKLGAT
-334 RTGVPLML
+334 
-342 LLLALVFWI
+342 
-351 TAVGA
+351 
-356 NVPSQWLMSVFTQLG
+356 
-371 TACRSALVSWESP
+371 CRSALESSP

-487 RFPTILLLTAVFL
+487 RFPTILLLIAVFL
-500 SAGRPWMS
+500 SVGKSWMS
-508 GITLFVVIGL
+508 GFALFVVIGL
-518 SVGMTLLVSFFLSQ
+518 SVGMTLLVSFFLSR
-532 TVLRGMPSAFV
+532 TVLKGMPSAFV

-570 GRAMTAAAPA
+570 GRAITAAAPA

-585 LLQRIPVGDGTLL
+585 LLQRIQIGDGTLL

-608 GGLMGLSGPIL
+608 GGIMGLSGPIL
-619 MAFLLGLPANEIVLP
+619 LAFLLGLPANEIVLP

-641 QSGMLMEGGSQTGA
+641 QSGMLVEGGSQTGA

-662 TWTTAVCAILFSLNH
+662 TWMTAVCAILFSLNH

-691 GSRKWAAISFLL
+691 GSRKWTAISFLL

-717 FFCLFGLA
+717 LFCFFGLT

>member
-1 MGEEKRPCIALA
+1 MRMSEEKRPCIALA

-41 VGRAEGRFLLG
+41 VGRAEGRFWLG
-52 EKEAVLVDLPGIY
+52 EQEAVLVDLPGIY

-101 LPLALQA
+101 LPLALQV

-122 DEAEKKGIQ
+122 DEAEKKEIS
-131 IDDKKLSALTGVP
+131 IDEKKLSDLTGVP

-165 VMEQEP
+165 VMKQEP
-171 HVRHTPFHKALPAD
+171 HVRHTPFHKALPED
-185 FGKLLAEGEKLLPE
+185 FIKLLAEGEKLLPE
-199 SENRPLLLDFLWQN
+199 SKNRPLLLDFLWQK

-231 RCNGYFAG
+231 KCNGYFAG
-239 EEEALAVYRK
+239 EEEVLAVYRK

-260 TLTADVCKKD
+260 TLTAAVCKKNEG
-270 KAKADT
+270 KGDT
-276 TARMDKLFLRK
+276 TAQMDKLFLRK

-304 TAVGANVPSQWLMSV
+304 TAVGANVPSQMLMSV
-319 FTQLGTGMDKLFLRK
+319 FTKLGAT
-334 RTGVPLML
+334 
-342 LLLALVFWI
+342 
-351 TAVGA
+351 
-356 NVPSQWLMSVFTQLG
+356 
-371 TACRSALVSWESP
+371 CRSALESSP

-487 RFPTILLLTAVFL
+487 RFPTILLLIAVFL
-500 SAGRPWMS
+500 SVGKPWMS
-508 GITLFVVIGL
+508 GFALFVVIGL
-518 SVGMTLLVSFFLSQ
+518 SVGMTLLVSFFLSR
-532 TVLRGMPSAFV
+532 TVLKGMPSAFV

-570 GRAMTAAAPA
+570 GRAITAAAPA
-580 GAIIW
+580 GAVIW
-585 LLQRIPVGDGTLL
+585 LLQRIPMGDGTLL
-598 TQIAMFLEPL
+598 TQIALFLEPL

-619 MAFLLGLPANEIVLP
+619 LAFLLGLPANEIVLP

-641 QSGMLMEGGSQTGA
+641 QSGMLVEGGSQTGA

-662 TWTTAVCAILFSLNH
+662 TWMTAVCAILFSLNH

-691 GSRKWAAISFLL
+691 GSWKWTAISFLL
-703 PTIIGICLCAAVHG
+703 PTAIGICLCAAVHG
-717 FFCLFGLA
+717 LFCFFGLT

>member
-1 MGEEKRPCIALA
+1 MRMGEEKRPCIALA

-41 VGRAEGRFLLG
+41 VGRAEGRFWLG
-52 EKEAVLVDLPGIY
+52 KKEAVLVDLPGIY

-84 DADAV
+84 GADAV

-96 ALERH
+96 CLERH
-101 LPLALQA
+101 LPLALQV

-117 CLNLA
+117 CLNLS
-122 DEAEKKGIQ
+122 DEAEKKGIH
-131 IDDKKLSALTGVP
+131 IDEKKLSALTGVP

-155 LSDLTAALEK
+155 LSDLTAALEQ

-171 HVRHTPFHKALPAD
+171 HVRHTPFHKALPAA
-185 FGKLLAEGEKLLPE
+185 FEELLAEGEDLLPE
-199 SENRPLLLDFLWQN
+199 SRNRPLLLDFLWQK
-213 EEDVLSEEVGEE
+213 EEDVLPDAE
-225 LRQWRT
+225 LRNWQS
-231 RCNGYFAG
+231 RCRAYFAG
-239 EEEALAVYRK
+239 EEEVFALYRK

-260 TLTADVCKKD
+260 TLASAVCKKD
-270 KAKADT
+270 EIQADT
-276 TARMDKLFLRK
+276 TAQMDKLFLRK
-287 RTGVPLMLL
+287 RTGVPVMLL

-304 TAVGANVPSQWLMSV
+304 TAVGANAPSQWLMSA
-319 FTQLGTGMDKLFLRK
+319 FTQLGTE
-334 RTGVPLML
+334 
-342 LLLALVFWI
+342 
-351 TAVGA
+351 
-356 NVPSQWLMSVFTQLG
+356 
-371 TACRSALVSWESP
+371 CRSVLVSSP

-500 SAGRPWMS
+500 SAGKAWMS
-508 GITLFVVIGL
+508 GFTLFVVIGI
-518 SVGMTLLVSFFLSQ
+518 SVGMTLLVSFFLSR
-532 TVLRGMPSAFV
+532 TVLKGMPSAFV

-570 GRAMTAAAPA
+570 GRAITAAAPA
-580 GAIIW
+580 GAVIW

-598 TQIAMFLEPL
+598 TQIALFLEPL

-619 MAFLLGLPANEIVLP
+619 LAFLLGLPANEIVLP

-655 MLAANGW
+655 MLMANGW

-691 GSRKWAAISFLL
+691 DSWRWTAVSFLL
-703 PTIIGICLCAAVHG
+703 PTAIGICLCAAVHG
-717 FFCLFGLA
+717 IFCLFGLT

>member
-41 VGRAEGRFLLG
+41 VGRAEGRFWLG

-101 LPLALQA
+101 LPLALQV

-122 DEAEKKGIQ
+122 DEAEKKGIS

-144 VVKTA
+144 LVKTA

-171 HVRHTPFHKALPAD
+171 HVRHTPFHKTLPED
-185 FGKLLAEGEKLLPE
+185 FAELLAEGENLLPK
-199 SENRPLLLDFLWQN
+199 SKNRPLLLDFLWQK

-231 RCNGYFAG
+231 KCNGYFAG

-260 TLTADVCKKD
+260 TLTAAVCKKNEG
-270 KAKADT
+270 KGDT
-276 TARMDKLFLRK
+276 TAQMDKLFLRK

-304 TAVGANVPSQWLMSV
+304 TAVGANVPSQMLMSV
-319 FTQLGTGMDKLFLRK
+319 FTKLGAT
-334 RTGVPLML
+334 
-342 LLLALVFWI
+342 
-351 TAVGA
+351 
-356 NVPSQWLMSVFTQLG
+356 
-371 TACRSALVSWESP
+371 CRSALESSP

-487 RFPTILLLTAVFL
+487 RFPTILLLIAVFL
-500 SAGRPWMS
+500 SVGKPWMS
-508 GITLFVVIGL
+508 GFALFVVIGL
-518 SVGMTLLVSFFLSQ
+518 SVGMTLLVSFFLSR
-532 TVLRGMPSAFV
+532 TVLKGMPSAFV
-543 LELPPFRRPQIGQVL
+543 LELPPFRRPQIEQVL
-558 VRSLLDRTIFVL
+558 LRSLLDRTIFVL
-570 GRAMTAAAPA
+570 GRAITAAAPA

-585 LLQRIPVGDGTLL
+585 LLQRIQIGDGTLL

-608 GGLMGLSGPIL
+608 GGIMGLSGPIL
-619 MAFLLGLPANEIVLP
+619 LAFLLGLPANEIVLP

-641 QSGMLMEGGSQTGA
+641 QSGMLVEGGSQTGA

-662 TWTTAVCAILFSLNH
+662 TWMTAVCAILFSLNH

-691 GSRKWAAISFLL
+691 GSRKWTAISFLL

-717 FFCLFGLA
+717 LFYFFGLT

>member
-41 VGRAEGRFLLG
+41 VGRAEGRFWLG

-101 LPLALQA
+101 LPLALQV

-122 DEAEKKGIQ
+122 DEAEKKGIS

-171 HVRHTPFHKALPAD
+171 HVRHTPFHKTLPED
-185 FGKLLAEGEKLLPE
+185 FAELLAEGENLLPK
-199 SENRPLLLDFLWQN
+199 SKNRPLLLDFLWQK

-231 RCNGYFAG
+231 KCNGYFAG

-260 TLTADVCKKD
+260 TLTAAVCKKNEG
-270 KAKADT
+270 KGDT
-276 TARMDKLFLRK
+276 TAQMDKLFLRK

-304 TAVGANVPSQWLMSV
+304 TAVGANVPSQMLMSV
-319 FTQLGTGMDKLFLRK
+319 FTKLGAT
-334 RTGVPLML
+334 
-342 LLLALVFWI
+342 
-351 TAVGA
+351 
-356 NVPSQWLMSVFTQLG
+356 
-371 TACRSALVSWESP
+371 CRSALESSP

-487 RFPTILLLTAVFL
+487 RFPTILLLIAVFL
-500 SAGRPWMS
+500 SVGKPWMS
-508 GITLFVVIGL
+508 GFVLFVVIGL
-518 SVGMTLLVSFFLSQ
+518 SVGMTLLVSFFLSR
-532 TVLRGMPSAFV
+532 TVLKGMPSAFV

-570 GRAMTAAAPA
+570 GRAITAAAPA

-585 LLQRIPVGDGTLL
+585 LLQRIQIGDGTLL

-608 GGLMGLSGPIL
+608 GGIMGLSGPIL
-619 MAFLLGLPANEIVLP
+619 LAFLLGLPANEIVLP

-641 QSGMLMEGGSQTGA
+641 QSGMLVEGGSQTGA

-662 TWTTAVCAILFSLNH
+662 TWMTAVCAILFSLNH

-691 GSRKWAAISFLL
+691 GSRKWTAISFLL

-717 FFCLFGLA
+717 LFCFFGLT

>member
-1 MGEEKRPCIALA
+1 M
-13 GNPNT
+13 
-18 GKSTLFNALT
+18 
-28 GLKQHTGNWSGKT
+28 
-41 VGRAEGRFLLG
+41 LG
-52 EKEAVLVDLPGIY
+52 EQEAVLVDLPGIY

-101 LPLALQA
+101 LPLALQV

-122 DEAEKKGIQ
+122 DEAEKKGIY
-131 IDDKKLSALTGVP
+131 IDEKKLSDLTGVP

-171 HVRHTPFHKALPAD
+171 HVRHTPFHKALPED
-185 FGKLLAEGEKLLPE
+185 FIKLLAEGEKLLPE
-199 SENRPLLLDFLWQN
+199 SKNRPLLLDFLWQK

-231 RCNGYFAG
+231 KCNGYFAG

-260 TLTADVCKKD
+260 TLTAAVCKKNEG
-270 KAKADT
+270 KGDT
-276 TARMDKLFLRK
+276 TAQMDKLFLRK

-304 TAVGANVPSQWLMSV
+304 TAVGANVPSQMLMSV
-319 FTQLGTGMDKLFLRK
+319 FTKLGAT
-334 RTGVPLML
+334 
-342 LLLALVFWI
+342 
-351 TAVGA
+351 
-356 NVPSQWLMSVFTQLG
+356 
-371 TACRSALVSWESP
+371 CRSALESSP

-487 RFPTILLLTAVFL
+487 RFPTILLLIAVFL
-500 SAGRPWMS
+500 SVGKPWMS
-508 GITLFVVIGL
+508 GFALFVVIGL
-518 SVGMTLLVSFFLSQ
+518 SVGMTLLVSFFLSR
-532 TVLRGMPSAFV
+532 TVLKGMPSAFV

-570 GRAMTAAAPA
+570 GRAITAAAPA
-580 GAIIW
+580 GAVIW
-585 LLQRIPVGDGTLL
+585 LLQRIPMGDGTLL
-598 TQIAMFLEPL
+598 TQIALFLEPL

-619 MAFLLGLPANEIVLP
+619 LAFLLGLPANEIVLP

-641 QSGMLMEGGSQTGA
+641 QSGMLVEGGSQTGA

-662 TWTTAVCAILFSLNH
+662 TWMTAVCAILFSLNH

-691 GSRKWAAISFLL
+691 GSCKWTAISFLL
-703 PTIIGICLCAAVHG
+703 PTAIGICLCAAVHG
-717 FFCLFGLA
+717 LFCFFGLT

>member
-41 VGRAEGRFLLG
+41 VGRAEGRFWLG
-52 EKEAVLVDLPGIY
+52 KKEAVLVDLPGIY

-101 LPLALQA
+101 LPLALQV

-122 DEAEKKGIQ
+122 DEAEKKGIS

-165 VMEQEP
+165 VMKQEP
-171 HVRHTPFHKALPAD
+171 HVRHTPFHKALPED
-185 FGKLLAEGEKLLPE
+185 FMELLAEGEKLLPE
-199 SENRPLLLDFLWQN
+199 SKNRPLLLDFLWQ
-213 EEDVLSEEVGEE
+213 EDVLLDGE
-225 LRQWRT
+225 LRQWSN
-231 RCNGYFAG
+231 RCKAYFAG
-239 EEEALAVYRK
+239 EEEVFALYRK
-249 ERSLCFQKRAE
+249 DRSLCFQKRAE
-260 TLTADVCKKD
+260 TLTAAICKKNEG
-270 KAKADT
+270 KADT
-276 TARMDKLFLRK
+276 TARMDGLFLRK

-304 TAVGANVPSQWLMSV
+304 TAVGANVPSQMLMSA
-319 FTQLGTGMDKLFLRK
+319 FTKLGT
-334 RTGVPLML
+334 V
-342 LLLALVFWI
+342 
-351 TAVGA
+351 
-356 NVPSQWLMSVFTQLG
+356 
-371 TACRSALVSWESP
+371 CRSALVSSP
-384 VWLESLLM
+384 DWLESLLM

-487 RFPTILLLTAVFL
+487 RFPTILLLIAVFL
-500 SAGRPWMS
+500 SVGKPWMS
-508 GITLFVVIGL
+508 GFALFAVIGL
-518 SVGMTLLVSFFLSQ
+518 SVGMTLLVSFFLSW
-532 TVLRGMPSAFV
+532 TVLKGMPSAFV

-570 GRAMTAAAPA
+570 GRAITAAAPA
-580 GAIIW
+580 GAVIW

-641 QSGMLMEGGSQTGA
+641 QSGMLVEGGSQTGA

-691 GSRKWAAISFLL
+691 GSRKWTAISFLL
-703 PTIIGICLCAAVHG
+703 PTVIGICLCAAVHG
-717 FFCLFGLA
+717 FFSLFGLT